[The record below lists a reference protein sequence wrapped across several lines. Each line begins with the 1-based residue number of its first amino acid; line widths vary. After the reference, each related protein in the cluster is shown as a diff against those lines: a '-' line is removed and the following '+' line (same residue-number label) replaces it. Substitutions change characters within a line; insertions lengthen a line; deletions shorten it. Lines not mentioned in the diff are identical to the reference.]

1 MPYRILLAEESPI
14 IQKVV
19 EGILEQE
26 GFEIKTVSDGDE
38 AFQELDSFTP
48 HIVLASSNLRGM
60 DGYELC
66 KKIKIMGANSNI
78 PVILLAGAYE
88 PYNEE
93 YAWIVGVNDFILK
106 PFESSELIGKV
117 KNLLNIEG
125 YVAYEPPSYQ
135 EYLPIPKPQETAPA
149 AESQAKELIIIEN
162 TASNIAGAEPF
173 IEMQENKI
181 KEPQIFNALPIKI
194 SETINKNEIPEP
206 APYEE
211 LEHLLKKPL
220 EEVFEHYIK
229 SRLSEE
235 LLSSARNKV
244 RIALD
249 EIAPKM
255 IETMLRQ
262 KIDIVLS
269 STISEIEAEIK
280 KALPGIVEVIIK
292 KKLEK
297 VD

>member
-19 EGILEQE
+19 ESILEQE
-26 GFEIKTVSDGDE
+26 GFEIKIVNNGEE
-38 AFQELDSFTP
+38 AIQEFDSFNP
-48 HIVLASSNLRGM
+48 HIVLASSDLHGT

-66 KKIKIMGANSNI
+66 KKIKIMNASSNI

-93 YAWIVGVNDFILK
+93 YAWVVGVNDCILK

-117 KNLLNIEG
+117 KKLLNMEG
-125 YVAYEPPSYQ
+125 YDAYETPSYQ
-135 EYLPIPKPQETAPA
+135 EELPVPKPPETVLA
-149 AESQAKELIIIEN
+149 AESKTEELIIIEN
-162 TASNIAGAEPF
+162 TALDIAGAEPP
-173 IEMQENKI
+173 IEMQENETK
-181 KEPQIFNALPIKI
+181 KPQSFNALPIKI

-235 LLSSARNKV
+235 LLSSVRNKV

-255 IETMLRQ
+255 IEAMLRQ

-269 STISEIEAEIK
+269 STISEIESEIK